1 MADWSGRPAYLQVA
15 EALRAEI
22 RSGRVPPGSQL
33 PSYEA
38 LMRKYGV
45 SVTVVRSAVRE
56 LKTEGLVY
64 THQGKGAFVR
74 DPLPEPGVPPVI
86 SPATH
91 SALSWLRSGP
101 FMTTSTASMNGCHGS
116 SGWCGPTPTE
126 RPPRA
131 RPGARG
137 SGRAACPAPA
147 GSQSLPQ
154 ARPG

>member
-1 MADWSGRPAYLQVA
+1 MADWSGRPAYMQVA

-45 SVTVVRSAVRE
+45 SITVVRSAVRE

-74 DPLPEPGVPPVI
+74 DPLPEPGEV
-86 SPATH
+86 A
-91 SALSWLRSGP
+91 GD
-101 FMTTSTASMNGCHGS
+101 
-116 SGWCGPTPTE
+116 
-126 RPPRA
+126 RPSEAFRA
-131 RPGARG
+131 IMAEI
-137 SGRAACPAPA
+137 
-147 GSQSLPQ
+147 QSLHDDLNRFDERLSRLEQLVTP
-154 ARPG
+154 AKD

>member
-22 RSGRVPPGSQL
+22 RSGRVRPGSQL

-45 SVTVVRSAVRE
+45 SITVVRSAVRE

-74 DPLPEPGVPPVI
+74 DPLPEPGEVAGGQP
-86 SPATH
+86 SEA
-91 SALSWLRSGP
+91 
-101 FMTTSTASMNGCHGS
+101 F
-116 SGWCGPTPTE
+116 
-126 RPPRA
+126 RA
-131 RPGARG
+131 IMAEI
-137 SGRAACPAPA
+137 
-147 GSQSLPQ
+147 QSLHDDLNRFDERLSRLEQ
-154 ARPG
+154 LVTPGKD